1 MGALDRVTTWP
12 VPNCAAAI
20 VTARGQQT
28 PTTFATTGDS
38 SQQFRL
44 ASLSKTITGLT
55 ALIAVEEG
63 SLALDEPLNPAKC
76 SVTIHEGTTL
86 RHLLAHASGLPF
98 NGDSPIAALARRRIY
113 SNTGIELVA
122 ELITAATGIAFA
134 DYLREAVFEPLE
146 MSSTELR
153 GSPAFAMWSTLTDMT
168 ALIGELIKPCLISAA
183 THRDF
188 ITEQFAGI
196 AGTIPGLGRFDP
208 CPWGLGAELR
218 GTKQPHWT
226 GSQND
231 ASTFGHFGGA
241 GTMMWVDP
249 TIATGVVALTD
260 RPFDEWGD
268 EAITLWSQLSNAV
281 IDDIHHIEAVS

>member
-1 MGALDRVTTWP
+1 MSALDRVTTWP

-20 VTARGQQT
+20 VTAQRQQP
-28 PTTFATTGDS
+28 PTTFATIGDS
-38 SQQFRL
+38 SLQFRL

-63 SLALDEPLNPAKC
+63 SLTLDTPLNATTC
-76 SVTIHEGTTL
+76 RVNIHRGTTL

-98 NGDSPIAALARRRIY
+98 NGESPIAALGRRRIY
-113 SNTGIELVA
+113 SNTGIELAA
-122 ELITAATGIAFA
+122 ELVTAATGISFN
-134 DYLREAVFEPLE
+134 DYLDEAVLEPLG

-153 GSPAFAMWSTLTDMT
+153 GSPAFAMWSTLDDM
-168 ALIGELIKPCLISAA
+168 ALLLGELIQPRLISEA
-183 THRDF
+183 THKDF
-188 ITEQFAGI
+188 ISEQFEGI
-196 AGTIPGLGRFDP
+196 AGTIPGLGRFEP

-218 GTKQPHWT
+218 GSKKPHWT

-241 GTMMWVDP
+241 GTMMWIDP

-260 RPFDEWGD
+260 RPFDEWGN
-268 EAITLWSQLSNAV
+268 EAITLWSELSDAV
-281 IDDIHHIEAVS
+281 INDIRHIGAAS

>member
-20 VTARGQQT
+20 VTAQNQQ
-28 PTTFATTGDS
+28 PPRTFATIGDS
-38 SQQFRL
+38 SFQFRL

-63 SLALDEPLNPAKC
+63 SLDLDAPLDPALC
-76 SVTIHEGTTL
+76 TVTIHEGTTL

-98 NGDSPIAALARRRIY
+98 NGDSPIAALGRRRIY
-113 SNTGIELVA
+113 SNTGIELAA
-122 ELITAATGIAFA
+122 ELLTAATGISFS
-134 DYLREAVFEPLE
+134 DYLREAVFEPLG

-153 GSPAFAMWSTLTDMT
+153 GSPAFAMWSTLDDMT
-168 ALIGELIKPCLISAA
+168 SLLSELITPRLISQA
-183 THRDF
+183 THKDF
-188 ITEQFAGI
+188 VEEQYVGI

-218 GTKQPHWT
+218 GTKHPHWT

-249 TIATGVVALTD
+249 TIATGVIALTD
-260 RPFDEWGD
+260 RPFDEWGE
-268 EAITLWSQLSNAV
+268 EAIILWSQLSDAV
-281 IDDIHHIEAVS
+281 VDDVHHIEAAL

>member
-20 VTARGQQT
+20 VTARGHQT
-28 PTTFATTGDS
+28 PAVIATTGDS

-63 SLALDEPLNPAKC
+63 SLALDEPLNPATC

-98 NGDSPIAALARRRIY
+98 NGDSPIAALEQRRIY
-113 SNTGIELVA
+113 SNTGIELAA
-122 ELITAATGIAFA
+122 ELITAASGIPFS
-134 DYLREAVFEPLE
+134 DYLREAVFEPLG
-146 MSSTELR
+146 MSSSELR
-153 GSPAFAMWSTLTDMT
+153 GSPAFAMWSTLDDM
-168 ALIGELIKPCLISAA
+168 AQLVGELIKPRLISPA
-183 THRDF
+183 THHDF
-188 ITEQFAGI
+188 ITEQFDGI

-218 GTKQPHWT
+218 GQKQPHWT
-226 GSQND
+226 GSQNNR
-231 ASTFGHFGGA
+231 STFGHFGGA

-249 TIATGVVALTD
+249 MIETGLVALTD

-268 EAITLWSQLSNAV
+268 EAIRLWSQLSDAV
-281 IDDIHHIEAVS
+281 IHDIHLIEAAS